1 MCRRPVIRRDKG
13 LERECR
19 HAVLDAIPAGHDV
32 ARKARVDSTEST
44 SQAVTAHDQR
54 SGHVASPVSAWTWCH
69 NDGMSRRVVRTV
81 LIIAGVV
88 TGATLIGRR
97 LGYNLGTNTIVRC
110 RQGHLFTTIWF
121 PGVKL
126 KELDLVVARVQ
137 RCPVGKH
144 WSLVVPVR
152 EAHLTEEERQ
162 FAREHH
168 DIRIP

>member
-1 MCRRPVIRRDKG
+1 MLCAVIQAVRSG
-13 LERECR
+13 REC
-19 HAVLDAIPAGHDV
+19 D
-32 ARKARVDSTEST
+32 
-44 SQAVTAHDQR
+44 
-54 SGHVASPVSAWTWCH
+54 
-69 NDGMSRRVVRTV
+69 NDGMSRRGLRSV
-81 LIIAGVV
+81 LVIAGVI
-88 TGATLIGRR
+88 TGVTLIARR
-97 LGYNLGTNTIVRC
+97 LGYNLGGNTVVRC
-110 RQGHLFTTIWF
+110 RQGHLFTTIWI

-152 EAHLTEEERQ
+152 DVDLTEEERQ

>member
-1 MCRRPVIRRDKG
+1 
-13 LERECR
+13 
-19 HAVLDAIPAGHDV
+19 
-32 ARKARVDSTEST
+32 
-44 SQAVTAHDQR
+44 
-54 SGHVASPVSAWTWCH
+54 
-69 NDGMSRRVVRTV
+69 MSRRVVRTGV
-81 LIIAGVV
+81 IIVGVV
-88 TGATLIGRR
+88 VGATLIGRR

-110 RQGHLFTTIWF
+110 RQGHLFTTIWI

-152 EAHLTEEERQ
+152 EADLTEEERQ